1 MPPFPI
7 GEQSTVGTFIGVGVG
22 VSMFLLFLMLIT
34 VGIIMVVVVAR
45 RKAAYKQKR
54 DAIMG
59 DNLHHSNTVVT
70 EPEMELKEKGAG
82 ADYKDVDCYDDADKD
97 NDEDEGPFDVGF
109 NPYEVVDRKVHIKN
123 AKKPAPRESA
133 PTASATNA
141 SAVYAVVDKSKKRGA
156 KKETEVQS
164 TATNNDQYAMPMRKN
179 MGKMTD
185 KGEGVVESGG
195 VEEEQYDDTV
205 GFKYELKADS
215 ESWHPSEEGSKC

>member
-1 MPPFPI
+1 MLPFPI

-22 VSMFLLFLMLIT
+22 ISMFLLFLIL
-34 VGIIMVVVVAR
+34 IMVVIILVVVVVR
-45 RKAAYKQKR
+45 RKATYKQKR

-59 DNLHHSNTVVT
+59 VNLHYNNTVVA
-70 EPEMELKEKGAG
+70 EQEIELRENGMG
-82 ADYKDVDCYDDADKD
+82 ADYKDADGYEDADKD
-97 NDEDEGPFDVGF
+97 NDEDEDPFEVGF
-109 NPYEVVDRKVHIKN
+109 DPYEVVDRKIHTKN

-141 SAVYAVVDKSKKRGA
+141 SAVYAVVDKSRKRA
-156 KKETEVQS
+156 KKETEVES

-205 GFKYELKADS
+205 GFKYEPNADS
-215 ESWHPSEEGSKC
+215 EPWQPSEEGSKC